1 MQRRCHILLA
11 TALLAVR
18 SADAQEPAPVAPPA
32 RPDAA
37 PRPDAV
43 ARSEERPAP
52 RPDVA
57 PRPDAAPRPAAA
69 PLPGVAPH
77 PGAVSGIARPE
88 AAPPS
93 HALFWI
99 PRALLFVPRWAFWA
113 AMQPARLGVWAYERY
128 RLGGSLGGD
137 PFNGGGGGGGRPYG
151 LYPVVTLDTVYGL
164 TAGARAV
171 HRDLAGRGERLELRA
186 DHGGRYAPALGAA
199 LHSGGRLGQRV
210 TAGLDIRY
218 ERRPSAR
225 FFGIGDAGAH
235 PAPADRMDPAPGGAA
250 VEAIHGERLARVA
263 GTGSVRIA
271 GPWSAGASVA
281 LASRSF
287 SGGRGGDLPGV
298 ETAYDTARL
307 AGWDRGADALHV
319 EGALVHDSRRPSS
332 PYQTKAIDAT
342 GGYAAA
348 RLGGATGIAGDPTAY
363 VRYGAEALWLF
374 DLYRGSRVLALGVLV
389 ESIAGSGG
397 RSGGTIAFAEL
408 PALGGERLRGY
419 PEGRFR
425 DRARVLGTAE
435 YTWDLGNFLAAYLF
449 VDAGRVLPSLAELAP
464 GARLRVGYGGGLQV
478 HTRVGF
484 VGRVQVAASRD
495 GDLLLELALAPG
507 SGRARPGRW

>member
-1 MQRRCHILLA
+1 MQRSGHLLLA
-11 TALLAVR
+11 TALLGVPA
-18 SADAQEPAPVAPPA
+18 AHAQAPAPAALPA
-32 RPDAA
+32 RPDEVARRDPVPRPEAA
-37 PRPDAV
+37 PRSGA
-43 ARSEERPAP
+43 
-52 RPDVA
+52 
-57 PRPDAAPRPAAA
+57 
-69 PLPGVAPH
+69 APH
-77 PGAVSGIARPE
+77 PDVVSGIARPE
-88 AAPPS
+88 AAPPA

-128 RLGGSLGGD
+128 RGGSLGGD
-137 PFNGGGGGGGRPYG
+137 PSGGGGSGGGGRPYG

-164 TAGARAV
+164 TAGARTV
-171 HRDLAGRGERLELRA
+171 HRDLAGRGERLELRV

-199 LHSGGRLGQRV
+199 LHSGGRLGPRV
-210 TAGLDIRY
+210 TAGLDARF
-218 ERRPSAR
+218 ERRPAAR
-225 FFGIGDAGAH
+225 FFGIGDAGVR
-235 PAPADRMDPAPGGAA
+235 PAAEDRLDPASGGAA
-250 VEAIHGERLARVA
+250 VEASYGERLARAA
-263 GTGSVRIA
+263 GTGAVRIA
-271 GPWSAGASVA
+271 GPWAAGASVA

-287 SGGRGGDLPGV
+287 TGGRGGDLPGV
-298 ETAYDTARL
+298 PAAYDTSRL

-332 PYQTKAIDAT
+332 PYQTRAIDAT

-348 RLGGATGIAGDPTAY
+348 RLGGARGVAGDPTAY
-363 VRYGAEALWLF
+363 VRYGAEALWLL
-374 DLYRGSRVLALGVLV
+374 DLYRGSRVVALGVLV

-397 RSGGTIAFAEL
+397 RAGGTIAFAEL

-449 VDAGRVLPSLAELAP
+449 VDAGRVLPSLAELSP
-464 GARLRVGYGGGLQV
+464 GARLRAGYGGGLEA

-484 VGRVQVAASRD
+484 VGRAQLAASRD
-495 GDLLLELALAPG
+495 GDLLLEIVLAPG
-507 SGRARPGRW
+507 AGRARPGRW